1 MEATYRKLNMS
12 KLRQRTHKTVSTFD
26 ALKNVTPMQW
36 KDSVYTGK
44 EKVIVNKQGINYVQN
59 R

>member
-12 KLRQRTHKTVSTFD
+12 KLGQRTHKTVSTFD
-26 ALKNVTPMQW
+26 ALKDVTPMQW
-36 KDSVYTGK
+36 KDGIYTGK
-44 EKVIVNKQGINYVQN
+44 EKVIVNKQGISYVQN

>member
-1 MEATYRKLNMS
+1 MS
-12 KLRQRTHKTVSTFD
+12 KLGQRTHKTVSTFD

>member
-12 KLRQRTHKTVSTFD
+12 KLGQRTHKTVSTFD

-36 KDSVYTGK
+36 KDSVYNGK
-44 EKVIVNKQGINYVQN
+44 EKVIVNKHGINYVQN

>member
-1 MEATYRKLNMS
+1 MEATYRKLDMS
-12 KLRQRTHKTVSTFD
+12 KLGQRNRKTVSTFD
-26 ALKNVTPMQW
+26 ALKDVTPIQW

-44 EKVIVNKQGINYVQN
+44 EKVIVSKQGISYVQN

>member
-12 KLRQRTHKTVSTFD
+12 KLGQRTHKTASTFD
-26 ALKNVTPMQW
+26 ALKDVTPMEW
-36 KDSVYTGK
+36 KDTVYAGT
-44 EKVIVNKQGINYVQN
+44 EKVAISKQGIKYVQN

>member
-12 KLRQRTHKTVSTFD
+12 KLGQRTHKTVSTVD
-26 ALKNVTPMQW
+26 ALKDVTPMEW
-36 KDSVYTGK
+36 KDTVYTGT
-44 EKVIVNKQGINYVQN
+44 EKVVIRKQGINYVQN